1 MHYRLFL
8 YHPCLSHQQPV
19 VSLHSVTTQNVFKRD
34 QCLNGIEKRG
44 GTEPL
49 SVESHCLYALV
60 PCALLGL
67 LLTSDR

>member
-1 MHYRLFL
+1 MHYRVFL
-8 YHPCLSHQQPV
+8 YHPCLPHQQPV
-19 VSLHSVTTQNVFKRD
+19 VPPHSVTTQNVFKHD
-34 QCLNGIEKRG
+34 QCLNGIEKKG
-44 GTEPL
+44 GAELP